1 MQAAIMS
8 YCLKNALPE
17 KEQTMENIFR
27 LASSEDIENLE
38 IYAGQWQF
46 EGDIRKASE
55 SLRKVADGIGVKLP
69 VYGSGTRIGNIGP
82 QRQTSINQ
90 LKQEVEACAIL
101 GGKVLAFP
109 VIDGQPVPPDRPNAA
124 VGIRFELML
133 PALVEQSQEL
143 ADHAAQ
149 YDIEL
154 AVLNHCFLVYLGW
167 HQKWMVHLAERSNF
181 GACVDPG
188 NYLHYGCQNPI
199 EVCKELASMT
209 KMVRAGDVEP
219 VSESEVVSEFKETGQ
234 FHLWRAMRFGEG
246 VINQAACYKHLA
258 EGGYDGFVS
267 LKTAGSS
274 PEGPLAAIRQ
284 SWKALS
290 DLLQRIG

>member
-1 MQAAIMS
+1 MQAAIMG

-17 KEQTMENIFR
+17 NEQTMENILR
-27 LASSEDIENLE
+27 LASKEEIENVE

-55 SLRKVADGIGVKLP
+55 SLRRVANSTGVNLP
-69 VYGSGTRIGNIGP
+69 VYGSGTRIGHIGP
-82 QRQTSINQ
+82 QRQICMDK

-101 GGKVLAFP
+101 GGKALTFP
-109 VIDGQPVPPDRPNAA
+109 VIDGQPVPPDRPNATF
-124 VGIRFELML
+124 GIRFELML
-133 PALVEQSQEL
+133 PALVEQAQEL
-143 ADHAAQ
+143 SDYAAQ
-149 YDIEL
+149 YDVEL

-167 HQKWMVHLAERSNF
+167 HQKWIVRLVERSNF

-188 NYLHYGCQNPI
+188 NYLHYGCQEPV
-199 EVCKELASMT
+199 EVCKELACMT

-219 VSESEVVSEFKETGQ
+219 APEAEVISEFKKTGQ
-234 FHLWRAMRFGEG
+234 FHLWRATRFGEG

-284 SWKALS
+284 SWKALNN
-290 DLLQRIG
+290 LLQRIG